1 MKKLL
6 LLAIAST
13 FSVGI
18 WADTTIFQCETTN
31 KKNVLVQM
39 NKNRVSYKFG
49 RNLSKPEIAFSV
61 PKNEASTYQWPGGG
75 SIYYDVDV
83 PNGETVYTVY
93 SSIDRM
99 SREYDSE
106 SGIVVTQNG
115 KELARILCNNNLK
128 RYKNNLEDVDLPSSY

>member
-1 MKKLL
+1 MKKLILCTLSL
-6 LLAIAST
+6 LLSAGA
-13 FSVGI
+13 
-18 WADTTIFQCETTN
+18 WADTIIFQCETTN
-31 KKNVLVQM
+31 KKTVLVQM

-49 RNLSKPEIAFSV
+49 RNLSKPEIAFSI

-75 SIYYDVDV
+75 SIYYDVDI
-83 PNGETVYTVY
+83 PNGETIYTVY

-99 SREYDSE
+99 SKDYDSE
-106 SGIVVTQNG
+106 SGIVVTQNN